1 MNVRIFDEFV
11 KENVVK
17 KQPPNKYR
25 AISLVE
31 EAKQKKKFL
40 ERTLKS
46 IPADEMNA
54 NVIIE
59 ISYDI
64 ILELLR
70 AKMFL
75 AGYNSINSHEAEVS
89 YMRVLGFSEH
99 DVIFTDELRY
109 YRNGIKYYGKKFTM
123 EYANKVV
130 QYLER
135 VYNTLEGTVIKL
147 IIFDLGGILVEN
159 YDLPFFAA
167 LAKATKKTQ
176 EEIEEKIKPLMH
188 QSERGEISEY
198 ECVCQFL
205 KEMNCKEK
213 PEKILEVRRKATKK
227 AAGVRDLITKL
238 KKHYKVAFATNNAEE
253 EFVANNKIMQFDKLF
268 DWGIASYQAH
278 ARKTEK
284 KMFELILQHFKIK
297 PEETIFIDD
306 SVANLKAPQELEI
319 HTIHFSS
326 LEQLKKEFE
335 KEGIKY

>member
-135 VYNTLEGTVIKL
+135 IYNTLEGTVIKL
-147 IIFDLGGILVEN
+147 IIFDIGGILVEN

-176 EEIEEKIKPLMH
+176 EEIEEKIKLLM
-188 QSERGEISEY
+188 QKSERGEIAEY
-198 ECVCQFL
+198 GFVEKFL
-205 KEMNCKEK
+205 KEMSCSEK
-213 PEKILEVRRKATKK
+213 PEKFVEIRRKATKEV
-227 AAGVRDLITKL
+227 AGVRDLILKL
-238 KKHYKVAFATNNAEE
+238 KKNYKVAFATNNAEE
-253 EFVANNKIMQFDKLF
+253 EFVSNNKIMHFDKLF
-268 DWGIASYQAH
+268 DWGIASCHAH
-278 ARKTEK
+278 ARKTET
-284 KMFELILQHFKIK
+284 KMFEMILEHFKIN

-306 SVANLKAPQELEI
+306 SVANLKAPEELGI
-319 HTIHFSS
+319 KTIHFIS
-326 LEQLKKEFE
+326 LEQLKRELG
-335 KEGIKY
+335 KEGIEF